1 MKHRLSILVLLLLCS
16 CFSRSSY
23 MTSDRFENIQI
34 GTPIASLKPE
44 VGSPY
49 AIHSKGGAVE
59 EYEYIER
66 IDMGGRTVSENR
78 YFLIVT
84 DGKVTGKR
92 TKHERAPAFDM
103 IYEESPIPDGH

>member
-1 MKHRLSILVLLLLCS
+1 MKQRISILFLLLLCS

-23 MTSDRFENIQI
+23 MTYDRFENIQI
-34 GTPIASLKPE
+34 GTPVASLKSE

-49 AIHSKGGAVE
+49 AIHSKGGDVE

-66 IDMGGRTVSENR
+66 IDMGGKVVSENR

-84 DGKVTGKR
+84 DGKVTGKYV
-92 TKHERAPAFDM
+92 KNERPKAFNM
-103 IYEESPIPDGH
+103 IYEDDPIPDGR